1 MSLTLCMKETPTW
14 NTDHPLDLDHVRL
27 DPKWALKVP
36 ASYAERKQVLPL
48 SEVGGSVLV
57 ACRQYPDL
65 QIQRLLQK
73 YLQHECSF
81 VHAQSCS
88 LQRAIE
94 RVYQV
99 VSLGDAEV
107 LAIGRPSVDESQS
120 AVAICDQLF
129 QAALLRGASDIHL
142 VPNERT
148 LTVHLRVDGVLE
160 PYCELMK
167 ESQPLVLSRLKVLA
181 GMDIAEKRSAQDG
194 RINSQFG
201 SDRQR
206 LEVRAAS
213 LPTRYGERITLRLL
227 TNPAQELSLSSLGM
241 RSPELDQFQ
250 SATQRPHGLILLTG
264 PTGSGKSTTLYVAIK
279 QLLKRQGG
287 NVITIE
293 DPIEYE
299 IQGASQVEVDSADKV
314 NFSKALRSILRHDPD
329 VVMLGEIRD
338 HETASVA
345 IKAALTGHLVFST
358 LHTNT
363 AVGVITRLID
373 MGVEPFL
380 VAATL
385 RVAVAQRL
393 VRKLCPHCR
402 RERAIGAQEALML
415 QIPALEGQ
423 PTYDPGGC
431 VTCAGKGYAGRVG
444 LFELFDCDSESAK
457 LIAQNVSQ
465 AAVAQQS
472 LQRGGR
478 LLMDDGLAKI
488 LDGTT
493 SLSEVVAAVDWGSY
507 HAGL

>member
-1 MSLTLCMKETPTW
+1 MILPQCAPEKQHW
-14 NTDHPLDLDHVRL
+14 HDDRCLDLDQVRL
-27 DPKWALKVP
+27 DPKWALKLP
-36 ASYAERKQVLPL
+36 ASFAQRKQVLPL
-48 SEVGGSVLV
+48 SEIGGSVLV
-57 ACRQYPDL
+57 ACRQNPEP
-65 QIQRLLQK
+65 QIQRLVQK
-73 YLQHECSF
+73 YLEHQCTF
-81 VHAQSCS
+81 VSSQSES

-99 VSLGDAEV
+99 VALGEAETMPNENLV
-107 LAIGRPSVDESQS
+107 GDEKQN
-120 AVAICDQLF
+120 AVTICDQLF
-129 QAALLRGASDIHL
+129 QVALLRGASDIHL
-142 VPNERT
+142 VPNEHS
-148 LTVHLRVDGVLE
+148 LAVHLRVDGVLE
-160 PYCELMK
+160 TYCELAK
-167 ESQPLVLSRLKVLA
+167 EIQPLVLSRLKVLA

-194 RINSQFG
+194 RINSHYG
-201 SDRQR
+201 PERQR
-206 LEVRAAS
+206 LEVRVAS

-227 TNPAQELSLSSLGM
+227 ANPSQELSLASLGM
-241 RSPELDQFQ
+241 RAPVLGQFQ
-250 SATQRPHGLILLTG
+250 TATQRPHGLILLTG
-264 PTGSGKSTTLYVAIK
+264 PTGSGKSTTLYVAIQ

-329 VVMLGEIRD
+329 IVMLGEIRD
-338 HETASVA
+338 QETANVA

-402 RERAIGAQEALML
+402 RKRTISLQEALML
-415 QIPALEGQ
+415 QNPELEGQ
-423 PTYDPGGC
+423 PTYDPVGC
-431 VTCAGKGYAGRVG
+431 IACANKGYVGRIG
-444 LFELFDCDSESAK
+444 LFELFECDNESAK
-457 LIAQNVSQ
+457 QIAQNVNQ
-465 AAVAQQS
+465 TTIAEQS

-478 LLMDDGLAKI
+478 LLLDDGLAKI

-493 SLSEVVAAVDWGSY
+493 SLAEVAAAVDWGSS